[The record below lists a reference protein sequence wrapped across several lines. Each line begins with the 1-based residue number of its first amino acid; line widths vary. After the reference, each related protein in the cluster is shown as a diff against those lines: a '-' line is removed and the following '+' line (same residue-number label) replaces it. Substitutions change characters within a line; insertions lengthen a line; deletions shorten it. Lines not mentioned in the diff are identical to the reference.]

1 MCGHG
6 ESSLTEDLS
15 SLDQS
20 KYKDELAPV
29 SSSSV
34 EQTVEK
40 AEDETD
46 GAAGIVV
53 TTQGI
58 FAHSTSLEDSITD
71 DMRNLDLLK
80 PSSIS
85 DSDSILAGASM
96 KSSIHEL
103 QGDDLALKGVEEDI
117 IESQQEVTNPTERFV
132 LI

>member
-1 MCGHG
+1 MESDLCGHN
-6 ESSLTEDLS
+6 ESSPTADL

-20 KYKDELAPV
+20 QYKDDQAQA

-71 DMRNLDLLK
+71 DIRNLSL
-80 PSSIS
+80 
-85 DSDSILAGASM
+85 
-96 KSSIHEL
+96 IH
-103 QGDDLALKGVEEDI
+103 I
-117 IESQQEVTNPTERFV
+117 
-132 LI
+132 